1 MNRQRQAQVVTQA
14 QEGAWG
20 QAGAW
25 GYRCVQRTKCLGIHV
40 YQSSYFVLEQQ
51 LLIMYAYNRTRL
63 NSTCDKKT
71 NKYRLE
77 TKTEQP
83 FSQDTACSHACVHAP
98 CLCPWAMP
106 NACPCR
112 CPRNFK
118 YLWLPVPLLLLTTFV
133 LFILFV
139 AIYVCFLIYSLNMP
153 LAYRVLTPVRKRIRS
168 IPGKVALLPRGSL
181 LHRYSVW

>member
-1 MNRQRQAQVVTQA
+1 MCSELLLFIISYLISSIMIQSFA
-14 QEGAWG
+14 
-20 QAGAW
+20 
-25 GYRCVQRTKCLGIHV
+25 LSLLLFLISHV
-40 YQSSYFVLEQQ
+40 S
-51 LLIMYAYNRTRL
+51 
-63 NSTCDKKT
+63 
-71 NKYRLE
+71 
-77 TKTEQP
+77 
-83 FSQDTACSHACVHAP
+83 ACSHACVHAP

-168 IPGKVALLPRGSL
+168 IPGKIALLPRGSL

>member
-1 MNRQRQAQVVTQA
+1 MCSELLLFIISYLISSIMIQSFA
-14 QEGAWG
+14 
-20 QAGAW
+20 
-25 GYRCVQRTKCLGIHV
+25 LSLLLFLISHV
-40 YQSSYFVLEQQ
+40 S
-51 LLIMYAYNRTRL
+51 
-63 NSTCDKKT
+63 
-71 NKYRLE
+71 
-77 TKTEQP
+77 
-83 FSQDTACSHACVHAP
+83 ACSHACVHAP

-168 IPGKVALLPRGSL
+168 IPGKVAQVPRGSL
-181 LHRYSVW
+181 LHRYSTW